1 MNRGSCF
8 NFAGKAC
15 EGVGG
20 GLIMGRHKHLNIGVN
35 KYGEDLRKC
44 FLSFGIKAGTR
55 VVPEE
60 IAAGLERAVAKNAL
74 EAST

>member
-1 MNRGSCF
+1 M
-8 NFAGKAC
+8 
-15 EGVGG
+15 
-20 GLIMGRHKHLNIGVN
+20 N